1 MITKSNLPK
10 GYIPYSKVKLCSNLL
25 SGSTFILSV
34 DEVLP
39 LLVGKGNK
47 PQIWIQAI
55 ADANMKSFVPIV
67 ESSIPLFPFVRV
79 TTESG
84 VVLVFVNDQVIM
96 SIRSEVDDEI
106 NIFQMDLRPIGL
118 NIVGDEK
125 ISSFRRH
132 GIQQQHF
139 FWDGNFYGFFFVR
152 VSVKSCMSMGRHITS
167 AFSPAL

>member
-1 MITKSNLPK
+1 
-10 GYIPYSKVKLCSNLL
+10 
-25 SGSTFILSV
+25 
-34 DEVLP
+34 

-125 ISSFRRH
+125 SLRSGGMEFSNSTFS
-132 GIQQQHF
+132 GMGTF
-139 FWDGNFYGFFFVR
+139 MGF
-152 VSVKSCMSMGRHITS
+152 S
-167 AFSPAL
+167 L

>member
-1 MITKSNLPK
+1 GRKVITKSNLPK

-125 ISSFRRH
+125 SLRSGGMEFSNSTFS
-132 GIQQQHF
+132 GMGTF
-139 FWDGNFYGFFFVR
+139 MGF
-152 VSVKSCMSMGRHITS
+152 S
-167 AFSPAL
+167 L

>member
-1 MITKSNLPK
+1 MITKSHLPK
-10 GYIPYSKVKLCSNLL
+10 GYTPYARIRLCSNLL

-39 LLVGKGNK
+39 LLVGRGNK

-55 ADANMKSFVPIV
+55 ADVGMKSFVQIV

-96 SIRSEVDDEI
+96 SIRSESDDEI
-106 NIFQMDLRPIGL
+106 NIFQIDLRPIGL

-125 ISSFRRH
+125 SLRSGGVEFSNSTFS
-132 GIQQQHF
+132 GVGTF
-139 FWDGNFYGFFFVR
+139 MGF
-152 VSVKSCMSMGRHITS
+152 S
-167 AFSPAL
+167 L

>member
-1 MITKSNLPK
+1 MITKANLPQ
-10 GYIPYSKVKLCSNLL
+10 GYIPYAKIKLCSNSL

-34 DEVLP
+34 DDVLP

-55 ADANMKSFVPIV
+55 ADVNKKSFVQIV

-96 SIRSEVDDEI
+96 SIRPESDDEV
-106 NIFQMDLRPIGL
+106 NIFQIDLRPIGL
-118 NIVGDEK
+118 NIVGDDKSLRSGGVEF
-125 ISSFRRH
+125 SNSTFS
-132 GIQQQHF
+132 GVGTF
-139 FWDGNFYGFFFVR
+139 MGF
-152 VSVKSCMSMGRHITS
+152 S
-167 AFSPAL
+167 L

>member
-55 ADANMKSFVPIV
+55 ADANMKSFIPIV

-125 ISSFRRH
+125 SLRS
-132 GIQQQHF
+132 G
-139 FWDGNFYGFFFVR
+139 G
-152 VSVKSCMSMGRHITS
+152 M
-167 AFSPAL
+167 AFSNSTFSGMGTFMGFSL